1 MTMEILIVKLGATG
15 DVVRTTPL
23 LRRFEGRVTWVTA
36 SKNMVLL
43 ENLEGVPVDLNVI
56 NWENRDSL
64 KGREFDLLIH
74 LEDDAETASIQDGIR
89 CDRKFGAY
97 LNESGQMSYTNDAKD
112 WFDLSLISVH
122 GIKKAD
128 ELKLQNRRTYQ
139 ELVFK
144 GLGLKFAGEEYVLPA
159 TRPSDLKGDVAIAL
173 EAGSVWPMKKWAYY
187 EWLKAELESRGLKV
201 NYLPTRPTL
210 AEHLAD
216 VRGHR
221 CLVSGDS
228 LPMHLAVGSRI
239 PSVAIF
245 NCTSPWEIYDYDL
258 LTKLISPMLE
268 EFFYKRGFDSR
279 ATTAISQDEV
289 LSAVLKRI
297 GA

>member
-43 ENLEGVPVDLNVI
+43 ENLKGVSVDLNVI
-56 NWENRDSL
+56 NWENRASL
-64 KGREFDLLIH
+64 EGRKFDLLIH

-97 LNESGQMSYTNDAKD
+97 LNENGQMSYTKDASE

-144 GLGLKFAGEEYVLPA
+144 GLGLKFEGEEYVLPA
-159 TRPSDLKGDVAIAL
+159 TRPSDLHGDVAIAL
-173 EAGSVWPMKKWAYY
+173 EAGSVWPMKKWAHY
-187 EWLKAELESRGLKV
+187 EWLKAELERRGLKV

-228 LPMHLAVGSRI
+228 LPMHLAIGSRI

-245 NCTSPWEIYDYDL
+245 NCTSPWEIHDYDL

-268 EFFYKRGFDSR
+268 EFFYKRGFDPR

-289 LSAVLKRI
+289 LSAVLKRV

>member
-23 LRRFEGRVTWVTA
+23 LRRFEGHVTWVTA

-43 ENLEGVPVDLNVI
+43 ENLEGLPVTLDVI
-56 NWENRDSL
+56 NWESRASL
-64 KGREFDLLIH
+64 KGRKFDLLIH
-74 LEDDAETASIQDGIR
+74 LEDDLETASIQEIVQCG
-89 CDRKFGAY
+89 RKFGAY
-97 LNESGQMSYTNDAKD
+97 SNENGQMLYTSDASE

-122 GIKKAD
+122 GIKQAD
-128 ELKLQNRRTYQ
+128 ELKVRNRRTYQ

-144 GLGLKFAGEEYVLPA
+144 GLGLNFSGEEYVLPP
-159 TRPSDLKGDVAIAL
+159 TRQSDLKGDVAIAP
-173 EAGSVWPMKKWAYY
+173 EAGSVWPMKKWAHY

-201 NYLPTRPTL
+201 NYLPTRATL

-216 VRGHR
+216 VRAHR

-228 LPMHLAVGSRI
+228 LPMHLALGSGI
-239 PSVAIF
+239 PTVSLF
-245 NCTSPWEIYDYDL
+245 NCTSPWEIYDYGL
-258 LTKLISPMLE
+258 LTKIISPLLE
-268 EFFYKRGFDSR
+268 EFFYKRGFDPR
-279 ATTAISQDEV
+279 ATTAITQDEV

-297 GA
+297 GS